1 MREPWQIFRSAWE
14 GAATRPG
21 VAERRFGPLA
31 DAISDAGQ
39 QTIAALRADHGWAQ
53 LDAHRVACRMVE
65 ASVDWLVAEDGGTA
79 ALEERLQRVWEAE
92 RRSPSG
98 RTPAASGADTWPRI
112 DFRPRSAAWMREPA
126 AVPVR

>member
-1 MREPWQIFRSAWE
+1 MREPWQIFQSALE

-39 QTIAALRADHGWAQ
+39 QTIAALRADHGWTQ
-53 LDAHRVACRMVE
+53 LDAHRVACGMVE

-79 ALEERLQRVWEAE
+79 ALEERLRRVWEAE
-92 RRSPSG
+92 RRSPAARTSSG
-98 RTPAASGADTWPRI
+98 DGTVPWTRI
-112 DFRPRSAAWMREPA
+112 DFQQRSAA
-126 AVPVR
+126 